1 MVPREQR
8 SLHSGHPGH
17 MYRCALFLSFSCPVP
32 ALAPECCECGPCG
45 CPSHSDTGLR
55 PAGPLTGSTCQPSWR
70 VAPGS
75 RPDGQRFQS
84 DDRWADALNI
94 WLLTRGP
101 ANLVRRCTDYRT
113 GLVLQRC
120 SHILYRFFY
129 LQCAAHFQCAG
140 QRFQLLC
147 SLLSG
152 SPVHRYTPGKRFQ
165 SAPVGVFSRGRC
177 SGRGL
182 R

>member
-1 MVPREQR
+1 M
-8 SLHSGHPGH
+8 
-17 MYRCALFLSFSCPVP
+17 P

-45 CPSHSDTGLR
+45 CSSHSDTGLR

-113 GLVLQRC
+113 GRGWCFNVAVTFCTGFFTCNVRLTFSALVNGSSC
-120 SHILYRFFY
+120 S
-129 LQCAAHFQCAG
+129 AHFSQEV
-140 QRFQLLC
+140 QLTVTLRAK
-147 SLLSG
+147 G
-152 SPVHRYTPGKRFQ
+152 
-165 SAPVGVFSRGRC
+165 FSRLQ
-177 SGRGL
+177 SVYFRGEDAQEEGYDDGTAVTGVEPVDH
-182 R
+182 